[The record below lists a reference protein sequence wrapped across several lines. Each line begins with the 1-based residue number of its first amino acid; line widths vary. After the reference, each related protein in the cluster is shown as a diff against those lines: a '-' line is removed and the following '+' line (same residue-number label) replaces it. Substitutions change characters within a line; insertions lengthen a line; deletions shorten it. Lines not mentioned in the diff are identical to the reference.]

1 MEMGSSRVRLRMHMR
16 VGLLIFWTSSPFLWL
31 AQRLVVSRILVAH
44 VQSLRPL
51 MLQLEP
57 PGKTIE
63 TATDSDSPGFITS
76 QHGTKN
82 HPCSLHFQV
91 VLHLSAVLPFC
102 WEENLLVM
110 RWPRCN
116 KFQPHRCQHDLE
128 ERPVDVGDL
137 HHLQGRKLR
146 CSYLLVPLGTS
157 KVNTRKRHLKPSS
170 SKSACIGYSY
180 NAYVYIYTCV
190 YIYIYVSLDRFV
202 HSFFIYLHMYSG
214 GSKNYHTNI

>member
-1 MEMGSSRVRLRMHMR
+1 M
-16 VGLLIFWTSSPFLWL
+16 
-31 AQRLVVSRILVAH
+31 AH

-63 TATDSDSPGFITS
+63 TVTDSDSPGFITS
-76 QHGTKN
+76 QHGKKK

-91 VLHLSAVLPFC
+91 VLHLGPVLPFFG
-102 WEENLLVM
+102 EENLLVM

-128 ERPVDVGDL
+128 ERPVDAGDL

-157 KVNTRKRHLKPSS
+157 KVNTRKRHLKPSH

-180 NAYVYIYTCV
+180 NAYVCIYIYIKYTCV
-190 YIYIYVSLDRFV
+190 YIYICIS
-202 HSFFIYLHMYSG
+202 I
-214 GSKNYHTNI
+214 